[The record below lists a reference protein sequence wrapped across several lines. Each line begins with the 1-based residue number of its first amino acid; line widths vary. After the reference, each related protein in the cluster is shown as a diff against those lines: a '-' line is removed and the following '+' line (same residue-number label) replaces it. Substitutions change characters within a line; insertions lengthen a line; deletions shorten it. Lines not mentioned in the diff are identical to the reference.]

1 MNKRNS
7 AIKLLALLGVVAI
20 GGQAQAGVTSEIS
33 KAAKDSKVNLDM
45 RYRYETVDQDGID
58 EDASASTVKTRLTVK
73 TGKVRNFSA
82 VIEADHVA
90 DLGADDYNDATG
102 TGNTDYPVV
111 ADPTGFDLNQAYIK
125 YTGFENTALMA
136 GRQRIVHNNQRFL
149 GGVAWR
155 QNEQTYD
162 GYRINHKAS
171 DALNFDYSYFY
182 NVNRIFGSDSS
193 KGDLGGDFHALNV
206 KFAPAKGHKV
216 AAFAYLLDFDTA
228 HANSTD
234 TYGIDYQ
241 YSTKLSGKNKMGVH
255 LSYAT
260 QSDAGD
266 NPTSYT
272 ANYMLAEVN
281 ANLSGIGL
289 AAGYEVMGS
298 DDGVAAFKTPLAT
311 LHKFQGFADK
321 FLGTPADGIEDVY
334 FKVGGKAG
342 PIKLTAIYH
351 DFSAN
356 EGSRDLGS
364 ELDLVAAYK
373 MNKQV
378 SLLAKYASYDADDHA
393 SDTDKLWLMG
403 TFKF

>member
-1 MNKRNS
+1 MSKVNN
-7 AIKLLALLGVVAI
+7 AVKLLTLLGVVAFST
-20 GGQAQAGVTSEIS
+20 QAQVTDEIS

-45 RYRYETVDQDGID
+45 RYRYETVDQDGKD
-58 EDASASTVKTRLTVK
+58 KDAKASTVKTRLTVK
-73 TGKVRNFSA
+73 TGKAYDFAA

-90 DLGADDYNDATG
+90 TIGADDYNDAS
-102 TGNTDYPVV
+102 GNGLTQYPVI
-111 ADPTGFDLNQAYIK
+111 ADPTGFDLNQAYVK
-125 YTGFENTALMA
+125 YTGFDNTTLSA

-162 GYRINHKAS
+162 GYRAVVNAS
-171 DALNFDYSYFY
+171 DKVNVDYSYFY
-182 NVNRIFGSDSS
+182 NVNRIFGPDST

-206 KFAPAKGHKV
+206 KFAPAKGHKI

-228 HANSTD
+228 ASNSTD
-234 TYGIDYQ
+234 TYGIDYNFN
-241 YSTKLSGKNKMGVH
+241 TKVGKNKLGVR

-260 QSDAGD
+260 QNDAGD
-266 NPTSYT
+266 NSADYT
-272 ANYMLAEVN
+272 ASYYVAELNGKV
-281 ANLSGIGL
+281 GGVGL

-298 DDGVAAFKTPLAT
+298 DDGNAAFKTPLAT

-321 FLGTPADGIEDVY
+321 FLGTPADGIEDMY
-334 FKVGGKAG
+334 FKVAGKAG
-342 PIKLTAIYH
+342 PVALTAVYH
-351 DFSAN
+351 DYTSN

-364 ELDLVAAYK
+364 EINLVAGYK
-373 MNKQV
+373 LNKQV
-378 SLLAKYASYDADDHA
+378 GLLAKYASYDADEHA